1 MPECSSRHG
10 ETMKNVD
17 YQIKLRTIGLDNDP
31 HELPKSKWST
41 NIDKWP
47 EIGYPDIYM
56 YLISTPGEIHN
67 AKPESLQQLYNIFHF
82 TKA

>member
-31 HELPKSKWST
+31 YELPKNKWST

-47 EIGYPDIYM
+47 EIGYPHIYVPDFN
-56 YLISTPGEIHN
+56 TGKIHD
-67 AKPESLQQLYNIFHF
+67 AKPESLQKLYNIFNF